1 MKNSMVNR
9 VWLRI
14 RALVSLFANLRRFV
28 GGEAAISWSQAG
40 EDVMLTP
47 FLRDRIDDASYKG
60 FWVDIGAHHP
70 VLWSNTKMFSDR
82 GWHGINVDASED
94 AIQRFH
100 RCRKRDI
107 NVNVGIGE
115 EPGALDYYKMSS
127 SPMNT
132 FSREF
137 AKKAESEGVRIVE
150 IVKVPVV
157 TLRALLDEYLPC
169 GQHIDFMSIDCE
181 GLDISILQSN
191 DWTRYRPDFIL
202 VEIHTDGKNWEI
214 PTCSVTRFM
223 NEQGY
228 EFAGQGIVTTLYK
241 RVR

>member
-1 MKNSMVNR
+1 MKNSRVNR

-14 RALVSLFANLRRFV
+14 RALVSLFSNLRRFV

-40 EDVMLTP
+40 EDVMLIP

-70 VLWSNTKMFSDR
+70 VQWSNTKMFSDR
-82 GWHGINVDASED
+82 GWWGINVDASTD
-94 AIQRFH
+94 AIQRFL

-107 NVNVGIGE
+107 NVNVGIGQA
-115 EPGALDYYKMSS
+115 PGNLDYYKMSS

-137 AKKAESEGVRIVE
+137 AKKAELEGTRIIEV
-150 IVKVPVV
+150 VKVPVV
-157 TLRALLDEYLPC
+157 TLRTLLDEYLPC
-169 GQHIDFMSIDCE
+169 GQRIDFMSIDCE
-181 GLDISILQSN
+181 GLDLSILESN

-214 PTCSVTRFM
+214 PTCPVTRFM

-228 EFAGQGIVTTLYK
+228 EFAGQGVVTTLYK